1 MKKMT
6 FIHAAD
12 LHLDSPML
20 GLRHLP
26 QTIFQRLK
34 ESTFRSFSKIID
46 AAIQHE
52 VDFIILAGDLFDGED
67 RSIRAQTRF
76 RKQIERL
83 AQYQIPVFIVHGNH
97 DHLSGKWA
105 NIPLPTNA
113 YVFSSK
119 FERQMF
125 INKEKVTAALY
136 GFSYSHRHIT
146 ERRIDDYNKQGE
158 ADYHIGILHGNFEG
172 SNEHGNYA
180 PFTLADL
187 YEKEFDYWALGHIH
201 KRAVLSE
208 EPPIIYPG
216 NIQGRHRK
224 ETGEKG
230 CYLVTMSETDKNLEF
245 IPTGDCVWQEIEV
258 DGSSAQTISDL
269 YQLCLKEI
277 DSIRREGI
285 GTLLTLKLV
294 GVNLSAQENDHLS
307 SGELLESLQCEEE
320 EDERSFV
327 WLVDL
332 IIEENQNYD
341 RIQLMKQ
348 ADFFEELF
356 QAVDTYEHF
365 DESLAPLYQ
374 HNTVRKYISRLQED
388 ELNQLVCE
396 AESLLVKLLKKE

>member
-1 MKKMT
+1 MT

-34 ESTFRSFSKIID
+34 ESTFISFSKIID
-46 AAIQHE
+46 VAIQHG
-52 VDFIILAGDLFDGED
+52 VDFVILAGDLFDGED

-105 NIPLPTNA
+105 NIPLPPNA
-113 YVFSSK
+113 YVFPPEL
-119 FERQMF
+119 ERQMV
-125 INKEKVTAALY
+125 INEDKVSAALY
-136 GFSYSHRHIT
+136 GFSYPHRHVT
-146 ERRIDDYNKQGE
+146 ERRIDDYKKQGE
-158 ADYHIGILHGNFEG
+158 ADFHIGILHGNLEG
-172 SNEHGNYA
+172 TSDHGNYA

-187 YEKEFDYWALGHIH
+187 IEKQLDYWALGHIH
-201 KRAVLSE
+201 KRTELSE

-230 CYLVTMSETDKNLEF
+230 CYLVTMSDMDKNLEF
-245 IPTGDCVWQEIEV
+245 IPTSDCVWQEIEV
-258 DGSSAQTISDL
+258 DGSSAQTIADL
-269 YQLCLKEI
+269 YQLCRKEI
-277 DSIRREGI
+277 DAIRREGV
-285 GTLLTLKLV
+285 GTLLTMKLV
-294 GVNLSAQENDHLS
+294 GVNLSAQENEHLS
-307 SGELLESLQCEEE
+307 SGELLDSLQEEE
-320 EDERSFV
+320 EDEDLSFV

-332 IIEENQNYD
+332 LIEEYQNYD
-341 RIQLMKQ
+341 RGQLVKN

-374 HNTVRKYISRLQED
+374 HNTVRKYISRLQQD
-388 ELNQLVCE
+388 ELDQLVSE
-396 AESLLVKLLKKE
+396 AETLLVKLLKKE